1 MDIINYIFIGII
13 CLLIIALIYIFVK
26 KKQIEYEY
34 IAEKDLFLYNK
45 SKISMIEY
53 HYREFKE
60 GQNPYIVLRKI
71 SNTLKDFYE

>member
-1 MDIINYIFIGII
+1 MDIINYFLLGII
-13 CLLIIALIYIFVK
+13 IILLGLLIYISIK

-45 SKISMIEY
+45 NKISMIEY

-60 GQNPYIVLRKI
+60 GQNPYTVLRKM
-71 SNTLKDFYE
+71 SNTLKDFYD